1 MPLPF
6 GLKLKRTRRYTVS
19 SKSCLVTRIQ
29 LLNGEFVEFTLSVE
43 STGQECLEAV
53 AQRLELREITYFSLW
68 YFNKQNQQRWID
80 LEKPLKKQLDKYG
93 LEPTVYFGVV
103 FYIPSIAQLQQE
115 ITRYQYYL
123 QLKKDVLEG
132 RISCSLEQA
141 IRLASLAVQAD
152 FGDFNRYDSQ
162 EFLQKFALFP
172 IDWIQDERVLE
183 EATQKVAL
191 LYQSFRGLSAAEA
204 EMLYMQEVEKMEG
217 YGQESYQAKDST
229 GTDVTLGSCLDGIF
243 VKHKNTRP
251 LLLFRWHEINNM
263 SHNRSF
269 FALELANREE
279 SVQFQTEDMETSKY
293 VCRMCLGRLKFYK
306 INKSSLEECDP
317 LPSEGSQKSLLTLSF
332 PRFPML
338 SRPSL
343 SSNKGQTQPTV
354 VNPVRRRSSTR
365 ISLPKPQGYM
375 MPPPQMHYN
384 GHFTEPYTS
393 SQDNLYMNSQNGY
406 YYHSQTSL
414 DCSPLEYGSGGRLR
428 NGSVYS
434 AHSTSSLTN
443 PQHYLQPS
451 PMSSNPSI
459 TSDITRPDYIPSHR
473 HSALIP
479 PSYRATPDYE
489 TVMRQKNR
497 GAGGGMVLSQEHRQ
511 SHSMRNL
518 NIGNSYAY
526 SRPDPLVYSQPEIRG
541 EHGGTAQHHH
551 YPFHLGSSFH
561 SPSPYPYPTERRP
574 VVGAVSVP
582 ELTNV
587 QLQQAQEYPAP
598 NIMRTHVY
606 RPPPPYPYAHP
617 RPANSTP
624 DLSRHLYVSS
634 SNPDLIITRRVH
646 HSVQTF
652 QEDSLPVAHS
662 LQEVSEPLFSG
673 PPHRH
678 PYHAQKRN
686 SIEIAG
692 LAHSLEGM
700 RVKERTVSSSAA
712 ETATPP
718 PVLRGGRSQGSQLN
732 VFLERT
738 KTEDRGDI
746 KEDVQY
752 GHKKSLSDAT
762 MLVHSSGEEEEF
774 EDDSGRHTP
783 LSQEAMAAMVPE
795 QPPQQHHSLTS
806 LSSLTTQQQTPIEP
820 PPAYPIGSSLDPSI
834 TSPLSY
840 KVHPLI
846 QESEPL
852 YLLSDLRQPRI
863 MPSVSEGDLSG
874 QAKQKPKKDFKK
886 RPVSDVPPGKK
897 TVEGLPPPGMKKG
910 ARSEVKKM
918 GPLKVAHLNG
928 LSVSRQPVHDEIKD
942 EPERASNDER
952 CKVLEQHMDRG
963 ELLKEYE
970 SIPKRR
976 PGGECTV
983 AQQPESGDKNRFQD
997 VLPYDDTRVELV
1009 PTKENNTG
1017 YINASHIRI
1026 TVSGQEW
1033 SYIATQGPLSN
1044 TCQDFWQM
1052 VWEQGVSIIAMVT
1065 AEEESGR
1072 EKSFRYWPRLGSR
1085 HNTVT
1090 YGRFKITTR
1099 FRTESGCYAT
1109 TGLKIKHL
1117 LTGQERTVWHLQYT
1131 DWPDHGCPEDFKGFV
1146 TYLEEIQSV
1155 RRHTNSISDPKNTNL
1170 PVLVHC
1176 SAGVGRTGVVILSEI
1191 MIACLEHNETL
1202 DVPKAL
1208 LALRAQRMMMVQT
1221 LSQYTFIYKVLIQY
1235 LRNSRLI

>member
-93 LEPTVYFGVV
+93 LEPTVYFGVA
-103 FYIPSIAQLQQE
+103 FYIPSVVQLQQE

-132 RISCSLEQA
+132 KIGCSLDQA

-191 LYQSFRGLSAAEA
+191 LYQSFRGLSAPEV
-204 EMLYMQEVEKMEG
+204 EMLYMQEVEKMDG
-217 YGQESYQAKDST
+217 YGQESYQAK
-229 GTDVTLGSCLDGIF
+229 V
-243 VKHKNTRP
+243 V
-251 LLLFRWHEINNM
+251 
-263 SHNRSF
+263 F
-269 FALELANREE
+269 F
-279 SVQFQTEDMETSKY
+279 Y
-293 VCRMCLGRLKFYK
+293 
-306 INKSSLEECDP
+306 
-317 LPSEGSQKSLLTLSF
+317 
-332 PRFPML
+332 
-338 SRPSL
+338 
-343 SSNKGQTQPTV
+343 
-354 VNPVRRRSSTR
+354 
-365 ISLPKPQGYM
+365 
-375 MPPPQMHYN
+375 
-384 GHFTEPYTS
+384 
-393 SQDNLYMNSQNGY
+393 NLYINSQNGY

-414 DCSPLEYGSGGRLR
+414 DRSPLEYSSGGRLR

-443 PQHYLQPS
+443 PQHYHQPS

-459 TSDITRPDYIPSHR
+459 TSDITRPDYVPTHR
-473 HSALIP
+473 HSTLIP
-479 PSYRATPDYE
+479 PSYRSTPDYE
-489 TVMRQKNR
+489 TVMRQKNW
-497 GAGGGMVLSQEHRQ
+497 GGGGPLLSQEHRQ

-526 SRPDPLVYSQPEIRG
+526 SRPDPLVYSQPEIRV
-541 EHGGTAQHHH
+541 EHRGTTQHHH
-551 YPFHLGSSFH
+551 HHPFHLGSSFH
-561 SPSPYPYPTERRP
+561 NPSPYPYPTERRP

-598 NIMRTHVY
+598 NIMRTQVY
-606 RPPPPYPYAHP
+606 RPPPPYHYPHP

-662 LQEVSEPLFSG
+662 LQEVSEPLFSA
-673 PPHRH
+673 PQLRYQ
-678 PYHAQKRN
+678 YHTHKRN

-692 LAHSLEGM
+692 LTHSIEGL
-700 RVKERTVSSSAA
+700 RVKERTVSSS
-712 ETATPP
+712 EE
-718 PVLRGGRSQGSQLN
+718 VL
-732 VFLERT
+732 
-738 KTEDRGDI
+738 
-746 KEDVQY
+746 Y

-762 MLVHSSGEEEEF
+762 MLVHSSGEDEELE
-774 EDDSGRHTP
+774 EDAPISSP
-783 LSQEAMAAMVPE
+783 
-795 QPPQQHHSLTS
+795 HHSLA
-806 LSSLTTQQQTPIEP
+806 SLTSPPTQQHTPVEP
-820 PPAYPIGSSLDPSI
+820 PPAYPIGSALEPAL
-834 TSPLSY
+834 TGPLVY
-840 KVHPLI
+840 KVHPMI
-846 QESEPL
+846 QEGEPL
-852 YLLSDLRQPRI
+852 YLRSDLRQPRI
-863 MPSVSEGDLSG
+863 MPSVSEGDLSSH
-874 QAKQKPKKDFKK
+874 AKQKNKKDFKK
-886 RPVSDVPPGKK
+886 RPVSDVPSGKK
-897 TVEGLPPPGMKKG
+897 TVEGLPPPKG
-910 ARSEVKKM
+910 VRVEVKKM
-918 GPLKVAHLNG
+918 GPLKVAQLNG
-928 LSVSRQPVHDEIKD
+928 LSASGQPMHSQMKD
-942 EPERASNDER
+942 DPERASNDER
-952 CKVLEQHMDRG
+952 CKVLEQHMESG

-970 SIPKRR
+970 SIPKRL

-983 AQQPESGDKNRFQD
+983 AQMLESGDKNRFQD

-1065 AEEESGR
+1065 AEEENGR

-1085 HNTVT
+1085 HTTVQ

-1109 TGLKIKHL
+1109 TGLKIKYL

-1131 DWPDHGCPEDFKGFV
+1131 DWPDHGCPEDFKGFL

-1155 RRHTNSISDPKNTNL
+1155 RRHTNSISDSGNTF

-1176 SAGVGRTGVVILSEI
+1176 SAGVGRTGVIILSEI

-1202 DVPKAL
+1202 DIPKIL
-1208 LALRAQRMMMVQT
+1208 TALRAQRMLIVQT
-1221 LSQYTFIYKVLIQY
+1221 LSQYTFVYKVLIEY

>member
-80 LEKPLKKQLDKYG
+80 LEKALKKQLDKYG

-103 FYIPSIAQLQQE
+103 FYIPSVTQLQQE

-132 RISCSLEQA
+132 RITCSLDQA

-191 LYQSFRGLSAAEA
+191 LYQSFRGLSAPEA

-217 YGQESYQAKDST
+217 YGQESFQAKDGT
-229 GTDVTLGSCLDGIF
+229 GADVTLASCLDGIF
-243 VKHKNTRP
+243 VKYKNGRP
-251 LLLFRWHEINNM
+251 DLLYRWHEINNV

-269 FALELANREE
+269 FAVELANREE

-293 VCRMCLGRLKFYK
+293 VCRMCLARLKFYK
-306 INKSSLEECDP
+306 INKSSLEESDS
-317 LPSEGSQKSLLTLSF
+317 LPSEASQKSLLTLSF

-338 SRPSL
+338 SRTSL
-343 SSNKGQTQPTV
+343 PANKGQTQPTTG
-354 VNPVRRRSSTR
+354 NSVRRRSSTR
-365 ISLPKPQGYM
+365 ISQPKPPTYM
-375 MPPPQMHYN
+375 RPPQQMHYN

-393 SQDNLYMNSQNGY
+393 SQDNLYMNNQNGY
-406 YYHSQTSL
+406 YYHSQSSL
-414 DCSPLEYGSGGRLR
+414 DCSPLEYSGGRLR

-489 TVMRQKNR
+489 TVMRQKSR
-497 GAGGGMVLSQEHRQ
+497 GAGGGMMLSQAHRQ

-518 NIGNSYAY
+518 NIENSYVY
-526 SRPDPLVYSQPEIRG
+526 SRPDPLVYSQPEIRV
-541 EHGGTAQHHH
+541 EHGSASHHYH
-551 YPFHLGSSFH
+551 YPFHPGSSFH
-561 SPSPYPYPTERRP
+561 SPSPYPYPAERRP

-598 NIMRTHVY
+598 NIMRTQVY

-624 DLSRHLYVSS
+624 DLSRHMYVSS

-673 PPHRH
+673 PPHRQ
-678 PYHAQKRN
+678 PYHIQKRN

-700 RVKERTVSSSAA
+700 RMKEQAVSSSAA
-712 ETATPP
+712 ETATP
-718 PVLRGGRSQGSQLN
+718 VLHGGHSHGSQLN

-738 KTEDRGDI
+738 KTEEREDI

-762 MLVHSSGEEEEF
+762 MLVHSSGDEEDF
-774 EDDSGRHTP
+774 EDESGRHTP
-783 LSQEAMAAMVPE
+783 HSVDAHIPE
-795 QPPQQHHSLTS
+795 QPPLQHHNLTA
-806 LSSLTTQQQTPIEP
+806 LSSLTAQQQTPLEP
-820 PPAYPIGSSLDPSI
+820 PPAYPFGSALDPSV
-834 TSPLSY
+834 TGSLAY

-846 QESEPL
+846 QEGEPL
-852 YLLSDLRQPRI
+852 YLPSDLRHPRI
-863 MPSVSEGDLSG
+863 MPSVSEGDLSD
-874 QAKQKPKKDFKK
+874 QVKQKLRKDLKK
-886 RPVSDVPPGKK
+886 RPVSDVPSGKK

-910 ARSEVKKM
+910 ARSEVRKM
-918 GPLKVAHLNG
+918 GPLKVAQLNG
-928 LSVSRQPVHDEIKD
+928 LSVARQRVHDEVKD
-942 EPERASNDER
+942 EPTQASNDER
-952 CKVLEQHMDRG
+952 WKLLEQHMDRG
-963 ELLKEYE
+963 EFLKEYE

-976 PGGECTV
+976 PGGECSI
-983 AQQPESGDKNRFQD
+983 ALLQENADKNRFQD
-997 VLPYDDTRVELV
+997 VLPYDDNRVELV

-1017 YINASHIRI
+1017 YINASHIRV
-1026 TVSGQEW
+1026 TVGGQEW

-1117 LTGQERTVWHLQYT
+1117 LTGQERTLWHLQYT
-1131 DWPDHGCPEDFKGFV
+1131 DWPDHGCPEDFKGFL
-1146 TYLEEIQSV
+1146 TYLEEVQSV
-1155 RRHTNSISDPKNTNL
+1155 RRHTNSISDPKNTTQ

-1176 SAGVGRTGVVILSEI
+1176 SAGVGRTGVVILSEV
-1191 MIACLEHNETL
+1191 MIACLEHNEAL
-1202 DVPKAL
+1202 DVPKVL
-1208 LALRAQRMMMVQT
+1208 MALRAQRMLMVQM

>member
-29 LLNGEFVEFTLSVE
+29 LLNGEFIEFTLSVE

-68 YFNKQNQQRWID
+68 HLNKQNQQRWID

-103 FYIPSIAQLQQE
+103 FYVPNVTQLQQE

-123 QLKKDVLEG
+123 QLKKDVLDG
-132 RISCSLEQA
+132 KISCSLEQA
-141 IRLASLAVQAD
+141 IHLASLAVQAD
-152 FGDFNRYDSQ
+152 FGDFSHYDAQ
-162 EFLQKFALFP
+162 DFLQKFVLFP
-172 IDWIQDERVLE
+172 IGWIQDERVLE
-183 EATQKVAL
+183 EATQKVAI
-191 LYQSFRGLSAAEA
+191 LYQSYRGLSAPEA

-217 YGQESYQAKDST
+217 YGQECYQAKDGT
-229 GTDVTLGSCLDGIF
+229 GSDVTLGACLDGIF
-243 VKHKNTRP
+243 VEHKNGRP
-251 LLLFRWHEINNM
+251 LLLFRWNEINNM

-269 FALELANREE
+269 FALELTNREE
-279 SVQFQTEDMETSKY
+279 SVHFQTEDMETAKY
-293 VCRMCLGRLKFYK
+293 LCRICLARLKFYK
-306 INKSSLEECDP
+306 INTSSSL
-317 LPSEGSQKSLLTLSF
+317 Q
-332 PRFPML
+332 
-338 SRPSL
+338 
-343 SSNKGQTQPTV
+343 NQPAV
-354 VNPVRRRSSTR
+354 VKPVRRRSSTR
-365 ISLPKPQGYM
+365 LSLPKPQGYM
-375 MPPPQMHYN
+375 LPPPQMHYN
-384 GHFTEPYTS
+384 GHFTEPYMS

-414 DCSPLEYGSGGRLR
+414 DCPPLEYSSGGRLR

-459 TSDITRPDYIPSHR
+459 TGSDIIRLDYVPSHR

-489 TVMRQKNR
+489 TVMRQKSR
-497 GAGGGMVLSQEHRQ
+497 AIGGGMVLSPEHRQ

-526 SRPDPLVYSQPEIRG
+526 SRPDPLVYSQPEIRAEYG
-541 EHGGTAQHHH
+541 SGIQHHH

-561 SPSPYPYPTERRP
+561 SPSLHPYPTEKRS

-587 QLQQAQEYPAP
+587 QLQQAQDYPAP
-598 NIMRTHVY
+598 NIMRTQVY
-606 RPPPPYPYAHP
+606 RPPPPYPYACP

-673 PPHRH
+673 LQYRH
-678 PYHAQKRN
+678 PYHDQKRN

-692 LAHSLEGM
+692 LAQSLEGM
-700 RVKERTVSSSAA
+700 RIKERTVSSAA
-712 ETATPP
+712 ETATPA
-718 PVLRGGRSQGSQLN
+718 LALHRDCAYGSHCN
-732 VFLERT
+732 VFLEHT
-738 KTEDRGDI
+738 NVEDSNDM
-746 KEDVQY
+746 KNNMQY

-762 MLVHSSGEEEEF
+762 MLVHSSSEEEEF
-774 EDDSGRHTP
+774 GDDGGRHTP
-783 LSQEAMAAMVPE
+783 LSQDAAVVLDH
-795 QPPQQHHSLTS
+795 QPQQHQNLAC
-806 LSSLTTQQQTPIEP
+806 LSSLAPQQHTPKEP
-820 PPAYPIGSSLDPSI
+820 PPAYPIGSSIDPSI
-834 TSPLSY
+834 TGYLSY
-840 KVHPLI
+840 KPHPRM
-846 QESEPL
+846 QEVEPV
-852 YLLSDLRQPRI
+852 YLLSDPRHPRI

-874 QAKQKPKKDFKK
+874 QNKQKLKKDFKK
-886 RPVSDVPPGKK
+886 RPVSDLPAGRK
-897 TVEGLPPPGMKKG
+897 TVEGLPPVGLKRGP
-910 ARSEVKKM
+910 RSEVKKM
-918 GPLKVAHLNG
+918 GPLKMAELNG
-928 LSVSRQPVHDEIKD
+928 LSQSRLPMHREGKE

-952 CKVLEQHMDRG
+952 CRVLQQHVDQGMVFT
-963 ELLKEYE
+963 EYE
-970 SIPKRR
+970 QIPKRR
-976 PGGECTV
+976 PAGDCTI
-983 AQQPESGDKNRFQD
+983 ALLPDNAERNRFQD
-997 VLPYDDTRVELV
+997 VMPYDDTRVELV

-1017 YINASHIRI
+1017 YINASHIKEI
-1026 TVSGQEW
+1026 VGGQEW
-1033 SYIATQGPLSN
+1033 NYIATQGPLMN

-1065 AEEESGR
+1065 AEEENGR

-1085 HNTVT
+1085 HNSVT
-1090 YGRFKITTR
+1090 YGRIKITAW
-1099 FRTESGCYAT
+1099 FRAESGCYTT

-1117 LTGQERTVWHLQYT
+1117 TSPERTVWHLQYT
-1131 DWPDHGCPEDFKGFV
+1131 DWPDHGCPEDFKGFL

-1155 RRHTNSISDPKNTNL
+1155 RRHTNSTSEPTNTNF

-1176 SAGVGRTGVVILSEI
+1176 SAGVGRTGVVILSEL
-1191 MIACLEHNETL
+1191 MIACLEHNEML
-1202 DVPKAL
+1202 DVQTV
-1208 LALRAQRMMMVQT
+1208 LARLRQQRMMMVQT
-1221 LSQYTFIYKVLIQY
+1221 VAQYHFVYKVLIQY

>member
-103 FYIPSIAQLQQE
+103 FYIPSVTQLQQE

-191 LYQSFRGLSAAEA
+191 HYQSFRGLSAPEA

-229 GTDVTLGSCLDGIF
+229 GTDVSMGSCLDGIF
-243 VKHKNTRP
+243 VKHKNGRP
-251 LLLFRWHEINNM
+251 ILLYRWNEINNM

-269 FALELANREE
+269 FVLELANREE

-293 VCRMCLGRLKFYK
+293 VCRMCLARLKFYK
-306 INKSSLEECDP
+306 INKSSL
-317 LPSEGSQKSLLTLSF
+317 
-332 PRFPML
+332 
-338 SRPSL
+338 
-343 SSNKGQTQPTV
+343 QTQPV

-365 ISLPKPQGYM
+365 ISLPKPQAYM

-414 DCSPLEYGSGGRLR
+414 DCSPQEYSSGGRLR

-443 PQHYLQPS
+443 PQHYHQPS

-459 TSDITRPDYIPSHR
+459 TSDITRPDYVPSHR

-489 TVMRQKNR
+489 TVMRQQNR
-497 GAGGGMVLSQEHRQ
+497 GAGGGMLLSQEHRQ

-541 EHGGTAQHHH
+541 EHGGAAQHYH

-662 LQEVSEPLFSG
+662 LQEVSEPLYYG
-673 PPHRH
+673 PPQRH

-692 LAHSLEGM
+692 LAHSFEGI

-712 ETATPP
+712 EAATPP
-718 PVLRGGRSQGSQLN
+718 PALRGGRSQGSQLN

-738 KTEDRGDI
+738 KTADRGGI

-783 LSQEAMAAMVPE
+783 LSQDVVAAAGPE
-795 QPPQQHHSLTS
+795 QASQQHRSLTS
-806 LSSLTTQQQTPIEP
+806 LSSLTPQQQTPIEP

-834 TSPLSY
+834 ASSLTY
-840 KVHPLI
+840 KVHHLI
-846 QESEPL
+846 QEGEPL
-852 YLLSDLRQPRI
+852 YMRSDLRQPRI

-874 QAKQKPKKDFKK
+874 QAKQKTKKDFKK

-918 GPLKVAHLNG
+918 GPLKVAQLNG
-928 LSVSRQPVHDEIKD
+928 LSVSRQPMHEEIKD
-942 EPERASNDER
+942 EPERFSNDER
-952 CKVLEQHMDRG
+952 CKLLEQHMERG

-976 PGGECTV
+976 PAGECTV
-983 AQQPESGDKNRFQD
+983 ALLPESGDKNRFQD

-1017 YINASHIRI
+1017 YINASHIKMS
-1026 TVSGQEW
+1026 VGCQEW
-1033 SYIATQGPLSN
+1033 SYIASQGPLSN
-1044 TCQDFWQM
+1044 TCPDFWQM

-1131 DWPDHGCPEDFKGFV
+1131 DWPDHGCPEDLKGFL

-1202 DVPKAL
+1202 DVPKYL
-1208 LALRAQRMMMVQT
+1208 FKLRSQRMIMVQT
-1221 LSQYTFIYKVLIQY
+1221 LSQYTFIYKVIIQY

>member
-103 FYIPSIAQLQQE
+103 FYIPSVTQLQQE

-123 QLKKDVLEG
+123 QMKKDVLEG

-141 IRLASLAVQAD
+141 IHLASLAVQAD

-162 EFLQKFALFP
+162 EFLQKFVLFP

-183 EATQKVAL
+183 DATQKVAL
-191 LYQSFRGLSAAEA
+191 LYQTFRGLSAPEA

-243 VKHKNTRP
+243 VKHKNGRP
-251 LLLFRWHEINNM
+251 LLLFRWSEINNM

-269 FALELANREE
+269 FALELSNREE

-293 VCRMCLGRLKFYK
+293 VCRMCLARLKFYK
-306 INKSSLEECDP
+306 INKSNL
-317 LPSEGSQKSLLTLSF
+317 QA
-332 PRFPML
+332 
-338 SRPSL
+338 
-343 SSNKGQTQPTV
+343 QPTV

-365 ISLPKPQGYM
+365 MSLPKPQGYM

-414 DCSPLEYGSGGRLR
+414 DCPPLEYSSGGRLR

-459 TSDITRPDYIPSHR
+459 TGSDITRPDYVPSHR

-489 TVMRQKNR
+489 TVMRQKTR
-497 GAGGGMVLSQEHRQ
+497 VTGGGMVLSQEHRQ

-541 EHGGTAQHHH
+541 EHGGAAQHHH

-561 SPSPYPYPTERRP
+561 SPSPYPYPVERRS

-712 ETATPP
+712 ETVSSPLA
-718 PVLRGGRSQGSQLN
+718 LLDSRSQSSQLN
-732 VFLERT
+732 VLLERA
-738 KTEDRGDI
+738 KTDDRADS
-746 KEDVQY
+746 KEEAVQY

-783 LSQEAMAAMVPE
+783 LSQDAIAAAVVPD
-795 QPPQQHHSLTS
+795 QRPQQQHHSLTS
-806 LSSLTTQQQTPIEP
+806 LSSLTSQQQTPKEP
-820 PPAYPIGSSLDPSI
+820 PPAYPIGSTLDPSI
-834 TSPLSY
+834 ASSLTY
-840 KVHPLI
+840 KTHPLI
-846 QESEPL
+846 PETEPL

-863 MPSVSEGDLSG
+863 MPSVSEGDISV

-910 ARSEVKKM
+910 VRSEVKKM

-928 LSVSRQPVHDEIKD
+928 LSMSRMPMHDEAKD

-952 CKVLEQHMDRG
+952 CKALELHVEQG
-963 ELLKEYE
+963 NVFKEYE
-970 SIPKRR
+970 DIPKRW
-976 PGGECTV
+976 PTAECTI
-983 AQQPESGDKNRFQD
+983 AQLPENGERNRFQD

-1017 YINASHIRI
+1017 YINASHVRI

-1033 SYIATQGPLSN
+1033 SYIATQGPLQH

-1072 EKSFRYWPRLGSR
+1072 EKSFRYWPRLGTR
-1085 HNTVT
+1085 HTQVT

-1131 DWPDHGCPEDFKGFV
+1131 DWPDHGCPEDFKGFL

-1176 SAGVGRTGVVILSEI
+1176 SAGVGRTGVVILSEV
-1191 MIACLEHNETL
+1191 MIACLEHNEML
-1202 DVPKAL
+1202 DVRTVL
-1208 LALRAQRMMMVQT
+1208 TELRKQRMLMVQT
-1221 LSQYTFIYKVLIQY
+1221 LSQYNFIYKVLIQY

>member
-103 FYIPSIAQLQQE
+103 FYIPSVTQLQQE

-132 RISCSLEQA
+132 RIPCSIEQA
-141 IRLASLAVQAD
+141 IRLAGLAVQAD
-152 FGDFNRYDSQ
+152 FGDFSRYDSQ
-162 EFLQKFALFP
+162 EFLQKFVLFP

-191 LYQSFRGLSAAEA
+191 LYQSYRGLPAPEA

-229 GTDVTLGSCLDGIF
+229 GTDVILGACLDGIF
-243 VKHKNTRP
+243 VKHKNGRP
-251 LLLFRWHEINNM
+251 PLVFRWNEINNM
-263 SHNRSF
+263 SHNKSF
-269 FALELANREE
+269 FVLELANKEE

-293 VCRMCLGRLKFYK
+293 VCRMCLARHKFYK
-306 INKSSLEECDP
+306 INKSSL
-317 LPSEGSQKSLLTLSF
+317 
-332 PRFPML
+332 
-338 SRPSL
+338 
-343 SSNKGQTQPTV
+343 QTQPAV

-365 ISLPKPQGYM
+365 MSLPKPPAYM

-384 GHFTEPYTS
+384 GHFNEPYTS
-393 SQDNLYMNSQNGY
+393 SQDNLYMNNQNGY

-414 DCSPLEYGSGGRLR
+414 DRSPLEYGTGGRLR

-459 TSDITRPDYIPSHR
+459 TGSDVTRPEYVPSHR

-497 GAGGGMVLSQEHRQ
+497 GAGGGMVLAPEHRQ

-541 EHGGTAQHHH
+541 EHGGGTQHHH
-551 YPFHLGSSFH
+551 YPFHLNSSFH

-598 NIMRTHVY
+598 NILRTQVY

-662 LQEVSEPLFSG
+662 LQEVSEPLLLTG
-673 PPHRH
+673 IPHRH
-678 PYHAQKRN
+678 PHAQKRN

-692 LAHSLEGM
+692 LAYNLEGM

-718 PVLRGGRSQGSQLN
+718 PVLRGGPSQGSQLN

-738 KTEDRGDI
+738 KAEDGDLH
-746 KEDVQY
+746 Y

-783 LSQEAMAAMVPE
+783 LSQDAIAAIHPD
-795 QPPQQHHSLTS
+795 QQQKHCSLTS
-806 LSSLTTQQQTPIEP
+806 LSSLAHQQQTPIEP
-820 PPAYPIGSSLDPSI
+820 PPAYPIGSSLDPAI
-834 TSPLSY
+834 TSSLAY
-840 KVHPLI
+840 QAHPLI
-846 QESEPL
+846 QEVESM
-852 YLLSDLRQPRI
+852 YLFSDLRQPRI

-874 QAKQKPKKDFKK
+874 QAKQKVKKDFKK
-886 RPVSDVPPGKK
+886 RPVSDVPAGRK
-897 TVEGLPPPGMKKG
+897 TIDGLPPPGMKKG

-918 GPLKVAHLNG
+918 GPLKVAALNG
-928 LSVSRQPVHDEIKD
+928 LSLSRLPMHDEGKD
-942 EPERASNDER
+942 EPEKASNDER
-952 CKVLEQHMDRG
+952 CKVLEQRMEQG
-963 ELLKEYE
+963 MVFTEYE
-970 SIPKRR
+970 QVPKRR
-976 PGGECTV
+976 PSGECTI
-983 AQQPESGDKNRFQD
+983 AQLPENAERNRFQD

-1026 TVSGQEW
+1026 TVGGHEW
-1033 SYIATQGPLSN
+1033 SYIASQGPLTN

-1065 AEEESGR
+1065 AEEEGGR

-1099 FRTESGCYAT
+1099 FRTDSGCYAT

-1131 DWPDHGCPEDFKGFV
+1131 DWPDHRCPEDFKGFL

-1191 MIACLEHNETL
+1191 MIACLEHNEML
-1202 DVPKAL
+1202 DVPTVL
-1208 LALRAQRMMMVQT
+1208 SMLRQQRMMMVQT
-1221 LSQYTFIYKVLIQY
+1221 ISQYVFIYKVLIQF

>member
-29 LLNGEFVEFTLSVE
+29 QLNGEFVEFTLSVE

-103 FYIPSIAQLQQE
+103 FYIPSVTQLQQE

-123 QLKKDVLEG
+123 QLKKDILEG
-132 RISCSLEQA
+132 RISCSLDQA

-162 EFLQKFALFP
+162 EFLQKFVLFP

-191 LYQSFRGLSAAEA
+191 LYQSFRGLSAPEA

-229 GTDVTLGSCLDGIF
+229 GADVTLGSCLEGIF
-243 VKHKNTRP
+243 VKHKNGRP
-251 LLLFRWHEINNM
+251 LLLFRWNEINNM

-293 VCRMCLGRLKFYK
+293 VCRMCL
-306 INKSSLEECDP
+306 
-317 LPSEGSQKSLLTLSF
+317 
-332 PRFPML
+332 
-338 SRPSL
+338 
-343 SSNKGQTQPTV
+343 
-354 VNPVRRRSSTR
+354 
-365 ISLPKPQGYM
+365 PKPQPYM

-384 GHFTEPYTS
+384 GHFTEAYTS

-414 DCSPLEYGSGGRLR
+414 DCPPQEYIGGRLR

-459 TSDITRPDYIPSHR
+459 TSDVTRPDYVPSHR

-497 GAGGGMVLSQEHRQ
+497 GAGGGMLLSQEHRQ

-541 EHGGTAQHHH
+541 EHGGAAQHHH
-551 YPFHLGSSFH
+551 YPFHLGSSFL
-561 SPSPYPYPTERRP
+561 SPSPYQYPTERRP

-598 NIMRTHVY
+598 NIMRTQVY

-662 LQEVSEPLFSG
+662 LQEVSEPLYSG
-673 PPHRH
+673 PPHRQ

-686 SIEIAG
+686 SIEIAA
-692 LAHSLEGM
+692 LAHSFEGM
-700 RVKERTVSSSAA
+700 RVKERTVSSSAT

-738 KTEDRGDI
+738 KTEDI
-746 KEDVQY
+746 KDMQY

-762 MLVHSSGEEEEF
+762 ML
-774 EDDSGRHTP
+774 D
-783 LSQEAMAAMVPE
+783 
-795 QPPQQHHSLTS
+795 
-806 LSSLTTQQQTPIEP
+806 P

-834 TSPLSY
+834 TGSLTY

-846 QESEPL
+846 QEDEPL
-852 YLLSDLRQPRI
+852 STILDLRQPRI
-863 MPSVSEGDLSG
+863 MPSVSEGDLSV
-874 QAKQKPKKDFKK
+874 QAKQKTKTDFKK
-886 RPVSDVPPGKK
+886 RPVSDVPPPKK

-910 ARSEVKKM
+910 SRSDMKKM
-918 GPLKVAHLNG
+918 GPLKVAKLNG
-928 LSVSRQPVHDEIKD
+928 LSVSRQPIHDEMKD
-942 EPERASNDER
+942 EPEQASNDER
-952 CKVLEQHMDRG
+952 CKLLEQHMDRG

-970 SIPKRR
+970 KIPKR
-976 PGGECTV
+976 PGGEYTV
-983 AQQPESGDKNRFQD
+983 AQLPESGDKNRFQD
-997 VLPYDDTRVELV
+997 VLPYDSNRVELV

-1026 TVSGQEW
+1026 TVGGQEW
-1033 SYIATQGPLSN
+1033 SYIATQGPMSN

-1131 DWPDHGCPEDFKGFV
+1131 DWPDHGCPEDLKGFL

-1191 MIACLEHNETL
+1191 TIACLEHNEPL
-1202 DVPKAL
+1202 DIPEV
-1208 LALRAQRMMMVQT
+1208 LRKLRTQRMMMVQT
-1221 LSQYTFIYKVLIQY
+1221 LSQYNFIYKVLIEY

>member
-103 FYIPSIAQLQQE
+103 FYIPSITQLQQE

-293 VCRMCLGRLKFYK
+293 VCRMCLARLKFYK
-306 INKSSLEECDP
+306 INKSSL
-317 LPSEGSQKSLLTLSF
+317 
-332 PRFPML
+332 
-338 SRPSL
+338 
-343 SSNKGQTQPTV
+343 QTQPTV

-459 TSDITRPDYIPSHR
+459 TSDITRPDYVPSHR

-541 EHGGTAQHHH
+541 EHGGAAQHHH

-673 PPHRH
+673 PQHRH

-692 LAHSLEGM
+692 LTHSLEGM

-762 MLVHSSGEEEEF
+762 MLIHSSGEEEEF

-783 LSQEAMAAMVPE
+783 LSQDAM
-795 QPPQQHHSLTS
+795 
-806 LSSLTTQQQTPIEP
+806 
-820 PPAYPIGSSLDPSI
+820 
-834 TSPLSY
+834 
-840 KVHPLI
+840 VHPLI
-846 QESEPL
+846 QEGEPL

-928 LSVSRQPVHDEIKD
+928 LSVSRQPVHVEIKD

-1017 YINASHIRI
+1017 YINASHIR
-1026 TVSGQEW
+1026 VSLSGQEW

-1109 TGLKIKHL
+1109 TGLRIKHL

-1131 DWPDHGCPEDFKGFV
+1131 DWPDHGCPEDFKGFL

-1176 SAGVGRTGVVILSEI
+1176 SAGVGRSGVVILSEI

-1235 LRNSRLI
+1235 LRSSRLI

>member
-103 FYIPSIAQLQQE
+103 FYLPSVTQLQQE

-162 EFLQKFALFP
+162 DFLQKFALFP

-191 LYQSFRGLSAAEA
+191 HYQSFRGLSAPEA

-217 YGQESYQAKDST
+217 YGQESYQAK
-229 GTDVTLGSCLDGIF
+229 VRF
-243 VKHKNTRP
+243 
-251 LLLFRWHEINNM
+251 
-263 SHNRSF
+263 
-269 FALELANREE
+269 LA
-279 SVQFQTEDMETSKY
+279 QTSKKY
-293 VCRMCLGRLKFYK
+293 DVG
-306 INKSSLEECDP
+306 ILESECV
-317 LPSEGSQKSLLTLSF
+317 GSIWSDVLF
-332 PRFPML
+332 ICC
-338 SRPSL
+338 
-343 SSNKGQTQPTV
+343 PT
-354 VNPVRRRSSTR
+354 
-365 ISLPKPQGYM
+365 
-375 MPPPQMHYN
+375 
-384 GHFTEPYTS
+384 
-393 SQDNLYMNSQNGY
+393 DNLYMNSQNGY

-414 DCSPLEYGSGGRLR
+414 DCSPLEYSSGGRLR

-443 PQHYLQPS
+443 PQHYHQPS

-459 TSDITRPDYIPSHR
+459 TSDITRPDYVPSHR

-489 TVMRQKNR
+489 TVMRQKTR
-497 GAGGGMVLSQEHRQ
+497 GAGGGMLLSQEHRQ

-526 SRPDPLVYSQPEIRG
+526 RRPDHLVYSQPEIRG
-541 EHGGTAQHHH
+541 EHGGAAQHHH

-598 NIMRTHVY
+598 NIMRTQVY

-662 LQEVSEPLFSG
+662 LQEVSEPLFNG
-673 PPHRH
+673 PPQRQ

-712 ETATPP
+712 EAATPP
-718 PVLRGGRSQGSQLN
+718 PALRGVRSQGSQLN

-738 KTEDRGDI
+738 KTGDRSDI

-774 EDDSGRHTP
+774 EEDTGRHIP
-783 LSQEAMAAMVPE
+783 LSKDAIAAAVTD
-795 QPPQQHHSLTS
+795 QPSQPHQSLTS
-806 LSSLTTQQQTPIEP
+806 LSSLTPQQQAPIEP

-834 TSPLSY
+834 TSSLTY

-863 MPSVSEGDLSG
+863 MPS
-874 QAKQKPKKDFKK
+874 
-886 RPVSDVPPGKK
+886 
-897 TVEGLPPPGMKKG
+897 G

-928 LSVSRQPVHDEIKD
+928 LSVSRQPMNETVKD

-952 CKVLEQHMDRG
+952 CKVLEQHMERG

-976 PGGECTV
+976 PAGECTI
-983 AQQPESGDKNRFQD
+983 AQLPESGDKNRFQD

-1017 YINASHIRI
+1017 YINASHI
-1026 TVSGQEW
+1026 TVGGQEW
-1033 SYIATQGPLSN
+1033 SYIASQGPLSN

-1117 LTGQERTVWHLQYT
+1117 LTGQERTVWHLQYI
-1131 DWPDHGCPEDFKGFV
+1131 DWPDHGCPEDLKGFL

-1155 RRHTNSISDPKNTNL
+1155 RRHTNGISDPKNTNL

-1202 DVPKAL
+1202 DVPKYL
-1208 LALRAQRMMMVQT
+1208 LNLRRQRMIMVQT
-1221 LSQYTFIYKVLIQY
+1221 LSQYTFIYKVIIQY

>member
-93 LEPTVYFGVV
+93 LESSVYFGVV
-103 FYIPSIAQLQQE
+103 FYIPSINQLQQE

-191 LYQSFRGLSAAEA
+191 HYQSFRGLSAPEA

-217 YGQESYQAKDST
+217 YGQEGYQAKDST
-229 GTDVTLGSCLDGIF
+229 GADVSMGSCLDGIF
-243 VKHKNTRP
+243 VKHKNGRP
-251 LLLFRWHEINNM
+251 LSFRWNEINNM

-269 FALELANREE
+269 FVLELANREE

-293 VCRMCLGRLKFYK
+293 VCRMCLARLKFYK
-306 INKSSLEECDP
+306 INKSSL
-317 LPSEGSQKSLLTLSF
+317 
-332 PRFPML
+332 
-338 SRPSL
+338 
-343 SSNKGQTQPTV
+343 QTQPAV

-365 ISLPKPQGYM
+365 ISLPKPQAYM

-414 DCSPLEYGSGGRLR
+414 DCSPLEYNSGGRIR

-443 PQHYLQPS
+443 PQHYHQPS

-459 TSDITRPDYIPSHR
+459 TSDITRPDYVPSHR

-489 TVMRQKNR
+489 TVMRQKTR
-497 GAGGGMVLSQEHRQ
+497 GAGGGMLLSQEHRQ

-526 SRPDPLVYSQPEIRG
+526 RRPDHLVYSQPEIRG
-541 EHGGTAQHHH
+541 EHGGAAQHYH

-673 PPHRH
+673 PPQRH

-712 ETATPP
+712 EAATPP
-718 PVLRGGRSQGSQLN
+718 PALRGGCSQGSQLN

-738 KTEDRGDI
+738 KTEDRSDV
-746 KEDVQY
+746 KEDAQY

-774 EDDSGRHTP
+774 EEDTGCHVP
-783 LSQEAMAAMVPE
+783 LSQDAIAVPD
-795 QPPQQHHSLTS
+795 QPFQLHRSLTS
-806 LSSLTTQQQTPIEP
+806 LSSLTQHTPIEP

-834 TSPLSY
+834 TSSLTY
-840 KVHPLI
+840 TVHPLI

-874 QAKQKPKKDFKK
+874 KAKQKTKKDLKK

-928 LSVSRQPVHDEIKD
+928 LSVSRQPMSEAVKD

-952 CKVLEQHMDRG
+952 CKILEQHMERG

-976 PGGECTV
+976 PAGECTI
-983 AQQPESGDKNRFQD
+983 AQLPESGDKNRFQD

-1017 YINASHIRI
+1017 YINASHVRI
-1026 TVSGQEW
+1026 TVGGQEW
-1033 SYIATQGPLSN
+1033 SYIASQGPLSN

-1117 LTGQERTVWHLQYT
+1117 LTGQERTVWHLQYI
-1131 DWPDHGCPEDFKGFV
+1131 DWPDHGCPEDLKGFL

-1191 MIACLEHNETL
+1191 MIACLEHNEAL
-1202 DVPKAL
+1202 DVPKYL
-1208 LALRAQRMMMVQT
+1208 LNLRRQRMIMVQT
-1221 LSQYTFIYKVLIQY
+1221 LSQYTFIYKVIIQY

>member
-103 FYIPSIAQLQQE
+103 FYVPTVGQLQQE

-132 RISCSLEQA
+132 RIPCSIEQA
-141 IRLASLAVQAD
+141 IRLAGLAVQAD

-162 EFLQKFALFP
+162 EFLQKFVLFP
-172 IDWIQDERVLE
+172 IGWIQDERVLE
-183 EATQKVAL
+183 EATQKVAV
-191 LYQSFRGLSAAEA
+191 LYQNYRGLPAPEA

-217 YGQESYQAKDST
+217 YGQESTPAKDSQ
-229 GTDVTLGSCLDGIF
+229 GTDILLGACLDGIF
-243 VKHKNTRP
+243 VKHKNGRP
-251 LLLFRWHEINNM
+251 PLVFKWNEINNM
-263 SHNRSF
+263 THNKSF
-269 FALELANREE
+269 FALELTNKEE
-279 SVQFQTEDMETSKY
+279 SVQFQTEDLETSKY
-293 VCRMCLGRLKFYK
+293 VCRMCLARHKFYK
-306 INKSSLEECDP
+306 INKSTLFLCVCSLIPVPSPPLSREESDP
-317 LPSEGSQKSLLTLSF
+317 PSPSE
-332 PRFPML
+332 
-338 SRPSL
+338 
-343 SSNKGQTQPTV
+343 
-354 VNPVRRRSSTR
+354 
-365 ISLPKPQGYM
+365 
-375 MPPPQMHYN
+375 
-384 GHFTEPYTS
+384 
-393 SQDNLYMNSQNGY
+393 DNLYMNSQHGY

-414 DCSPLEYGSGGRLR
+414 DRSPLEYGNSGGGNGRLR

-443 PQHYLQPS
+443 PQHYMQPS

-459 TSDITRPDYIPSHR
+459 TGSDITRPDYVPSHR

-497 GAGGGMVLSQEHRQ
+497 GGGGGMVHSHEHRQ

-541 EHGGTAQHHH
+541 EHGGGGAHHH
-551 YPFHLGSSFH
+551 YPFHLNSSFH

-587 QLQQAQEYPAP
+587 QLQQAQEYPAA
-598 NIMRTHVY
+598 NIMRTQVY
-606 RPPPPYPYAHP
+606 RPPPPYPYGAHP

-662 LQEVSEPLFSG
+662 LQEVSEPLFLAG
-673 PPHRH
+673 PPQHH
-678 PYHAQKRN
+678 PHQHNAHKRN

-692 LAHSLEGM
+692 LAYSLEGM
-700 RVKERTVSSSAA
+700 RVKERTVSASAA
-712 ETATPP
+712 DTPP
-718 PVLRGGRSQGSQLN
+718 LAPHGPSSGSQLN

-738 KTEDRGDI
+738 KSEDGGEG
-746 KEDVQY
+746 KEDVRY

-762 MLVHSSGEEEEF
+762 MLVHSSEEEEF
-774 EDDSGRHTP
+774 EDEIAGSVAFHGKTRHQTR
-783 LSQEAMAAMVPE
+783 LSHNCPS
-795 QPPQQHHSLTS
+795 PNFLRHSVN
-806 LSSLTTQQQTPIEP
+806 LSHTHF
-820 PPAYPIGSSLDPSI
+820 
-834 TSPLSY
+834 LS
-840 KVHPLI
+840 
-846 QESEPL
+846 PL
-852 YLLSDLRQPRI
+852 YLSLCP
-863 MPSVSEGDLSG
+863 PS
-874 QAKQKPKKDFKK
+874 QQ
-886 RPVSDVPPGKK
+886 
-897 TVEGLPPPGMKKG
+897 GMKKR
-910 ARSEVKKM
+910 AELKKM
-918 GPLKVAHLNG
+918 GPLKVAALNG
-928 LSVSRQPVHDEIKD
+928 LTLSRLPMHEGGKDQPEK
-942 EPERASNDER
+942 ASNDER
-952 CKVLEQHMDRG
+952 CKVLEQRMEQG
-963 ELLKEYE
+963 MVFTEYE
-970 SIPKRR
+970 QVAKRR
-976 PGGECTV
+976 PAGDCSI
-983 AQQPESGDKNRFQD
+983 AQLPESGERNRFQD

-1026 TVSGQEW
+1026 TVGGDEW
-1033 SYIATQGPLSN
+1033 SYIASQGPLSN
-1044 TCQDFWQM
+1044 TCLDFWQM
-1052 VWEQGVSIIAMVT
+1052 VWEQGVAIIAMVT
-1065 AEEESGR
+1065 AEEEGGR

-1099 FRTESGCYAT
+1099 FRTDSGCYAT

-1131 DWPDHGCPEDFKGFV
+1131 DWPDHGCPEDFKGFLS
-1146 TYLEEIQSV
+1146 YLEEIQSV
-1155 RRHTNSISDPKNTNL
+1155 RRHTNSTSDPKNTNL

-1176 SAGVGRTGVVILSEI
+1176 SAGVGRTGVVILTEI
-1191 MIACLEHNETL
+1191 MIACLEHNEML
-1202 DVPKAL
+1202 DVPTVL
-1208 LALRAQRMMMVQT
+1208 NMLRQQRMMMVQT
-1221 LSQYTFIYKVLIQY
+1221 ISQYTFIYKVLIQF

>member
-29 LLNGEFVEFTLSVE
+29 LLNGEYVEFTLSVE

-68 YFNKQNQQRWID
+68 YYNKQNQQRWID

-103 FYIPSIAQLQQE
+103 FYVSSVTQLQQE

-132 RISCSLEQA
+132 RIPCSIEQA
-141 IRLASLAVQAD
+141 IHLASLAVQAD
-152 FGDFNRYDSQ
+152 LGDFNRYDSQ
-162 EFLQKFALFP
+162 EFLQKIVLFP
-172 IDWIQDERVLE
+172 MPWIQDERVVE
-183 EATQKVAL
+183 EATQKVTV
-191 LYQSFRGLSAAEA
+191 LYQNYRHCLCEDAQS
-204 EMLYMQEVEKMEG
+204 
-217 YGQESYQAKDST
+217 
-229 GTDVTLGSCLDGIF
+229 TDVIIGSCLDGIF
-243 VKHKNTRP
+243 VKHKNGKAP
-251 LLLFRWHEINNM
+251 LIFRWNDINNM
-263 SHNRSF
+263 THNKSF
-269 FALELANREE
+269 FALELANKEDTI
-279 SVQFQTEDMETSKY
+279 QFQTEDMETSKY
-293 VCRMCLGRLKFYK
+293 VCRMWLARHKFYK
-306 INKSSLEECDP
+306 INNSSL
-317 LPSEGSQKSLLTLSF
+317 
-332 PRFPML
+332 
-338 SRPSL
+338 
-343 SSNKGQTQPTV
+343 QTQPAP
-354 VNPVRRRSSTR
+354 VNTVRRRSSTR
-365 ISLPKPQGYM
+365 MSLPKPQPYM
-375 MPPPQMHYN
+375 MPPQMHFN
-384 GHFTEPYTS
+384 GHYTEPYTS
-393 SQDNLYMNSQNGY
+393 SQDNLYINNQNGF

-414 DCSPLEYGSGGRLR
+414 DRSPHEYNGRIR

-434 AHSTSSLTN
+434 AQSTSSLNN

-459 TSDITRPDYIPSHR
+459 TGSDLMRPDYVPSHR

-489 TVMRQKNR
+489 TVMRQKNL
-497 GAGGGMVLSQEHRQ
+497 GMIPPAERQ

-526 SRPDPLVYSQPEIRG
+526 SRPDPLVYSQPEIR
-541 EHGGTAQHHH
+541 EHSTQGQ
-551 YPFHLGSSFH
+551 YPFHLNYSFH

-587 QLQQAQEYPAP
+587 QLQQAQEYPPP
-598 NIMRTHVY
+598 NIIRNQVY
-606 RPPPPYPYAHP
+606 WPPPPYPYPHP

-634 SNPDLIITRRVH
+634 SNPDLITRRVH

-662 LQEVSEPLFSG
+662 LQEVSEPLVMTRR
-673 PPHRH
+673 PHMH
-678 PYHAQKRN
+678 KRN

-692 LAHSLEGM
+692 LAYGLENM
-700 RVKERTVSSSAA
+700 RLKERKAMPP
-712 ETATPP
+712 TASGSDINV
-718 PVLRGGRSQGSQLN
+718 VLE
-732 VFLERT
+732 VT
-738 KTEDRGDI
+738 KPEDAVI
-746 KEDVQY
+746 KEDVIY

-783 LSQEAMAAMVPE
+783 QSQDAVGGPE
-795 QPPQQHHSLTS
+795 HHM
-806 LSSLTTQQQTPIEP
+806 TPMGRP
-820 PPAYPIGSSLDPSI
+820 LVDLPAYPFRHSMETVLTG
-834 TSPLSY
+834 PLAY
-840 KVHPLI
+840 QPHPIIRKPEDMGQLPPLR
-846 QESEPL
+846 EPGH
-852 YLLSDLRQPRI
+852 
-863 MPSVSEGDLSG
+863 MVPSVSEGDLSG
-874 QAKQKPKKDFKK
+874 QGRLRQKKDVFK
-886 RPVSDVPPGKK
+886 RPVSDVPPARRNID
-897 TVEGLPPPGMKKG
+897 GLPPAGMKKG
-910 ARSEVKKM
+910 RSEVKKV
-918 GPLKVAHLNG
+918 GPLKMAALNG
-928 LSVSRQPVHDEIKD
+928 LTLSRMPLPDEGKD
-942 EPERASNDER
+942 DPENTSNDER
-952 CKVLEQHMDRG
+952 VSTAFTLTAGCYVCAVFSQINHLSYCVFCCSVDQVTVRG
-963 ELLKEYE
+963 K
-970 SIPKRR
+970 
-976 PGGECTV
+976 
-983 AQQPESGDKNRFQD
+983 
-997 VLPYDDTRVELV
+997 
-1009 PTKENNTG
+1009 
-1017 YINASHIRI
+1017 
-1026 TVSGQEW
+1026 EW
-1033 SYIATQGPLSN
+1033 SYIASQGPLSS

-1065 AEEESGR
+1065 AEEEGGR

-1099 FRTESGCYAT
+1099 FRTDSGCYAT

-1131 DWPDHGCPEDFKGFV
+1131 DWPDHGCPEDFKGFLS
-1146 TYLEEIQSV
+1146 YLEEIQSV
-1155 RRHTNSISDPKNTNL
+1155 RRHTNSSSDPKNTNL

-1191 MIACLEHNETL
+1191 MIACLEHNEML
-1202 DVPKAL
+1202 DVPTVLNL
-1208 LALRAQRMMMVQT
+1208 LRQQRMMMVQT
-1221 LSQYTFIYKVLIQY
+1221 LSQYTFIYKVLIQF